1 MKIMGFEIEDEL
13 KFYYLALALG
23 VVGVLCGIV
32 FLVGP
37 SMVTMMIMGAGLFL
51 IVLGALSLLYAIR
64 LDYKKTG
71 SIKEAIGLSK

>member
-1 MKIMGFEIEDEL
+1 MKVMGFDIEDEL

-23 VVGVLCGIV
+23 AAGVLCGIV
-32 FLVGP
+32 FFVSQ
-37 SMVTMMIMGAGLFL
+37 SMVTMMIMGVGLFL

>member
-1 MKIMGFEIEDEL
+1 MKIMGFDVEDEL

-32 FLVGP
+32 FLVDP
-37 SMVTMMIMGAGLFL
+37 WMLTMMIMGVGLFL
-51 IVLGALSLLYAIR
+51 IILGALSLLYAIH

-71 SIKEAIGLSK
+71 SIKKAIGLSK

>member
-1 MKIMGFEIEDEL
+1 MKIMGFDIEDEL
-13 KFYYLALALG
+13 KLYYLALALG
-23 VVGVLCGIV
+23 SVGVLCGIV
-32 FLVGP
+32 FFVSQ
-37 SMVTMMIMGAGLFL
+37 SMVTMMIMGVGLFL